1 MCLANTSDYY
11 KRLEDMT
18 TLVSFSNPVTVAE
31 TSLNNDAASSTPKAS
46 TLPGSTSGSSTPLSD
61 RWASLL

>member
-1 MCLANTSDYY
+1 MTTTDGLD
-11 KRLEDMT
+11 DMT

-46 TLPGSTSGSSTPLSD
+46 TLPGSTSASSTPLSG
-61 RWASLL
+61 RWASLLLYRSIL